1 MKKIEVEEINNRL
14 SNSWLFDGEFLIKD
28 FKFKN
33 FRKAFAF
40 LAEIAI
46 ISETLNHHA
55 FIENVYNQVKLKLNT
70 HDINGISE
78 LDFKFID
85 EVNKIYTDK

>member
-1 MKKIEVEEINNRL
+1 MKKLEIAEIENRL
-14 SNSWLFDGEFLIKD
+14 TNSWTFDGEFLVKD

-46 ISETLNHHA
+46 ISETLKHHA
-55 FIENVYNQVKLKLNT
+55 SIENVYNQVKLKLNT

-78 LDFKFID
+78 LDFKFVD